1 LFDIPGVRRR
11 DGVWSGRVVLSPRD
25 GCHGGIVELAAAS
38 GIGGRKRMIG
48 LAAISGIGGLHGLIG
63 LSMPSL
69 RGSFGGVPG
78 LGMS

>member
-1 LFDIPGVRRR
+1 
-11 DGVWSGRVVLSPRD
+11 
-25 GCHGGIVELAAAS
+25 
-38 GIGGRKRMIG
+38 MIG